1 MLIQP
6 YLPDQ
11 AHTLISSMTS
21 GKSLEYSEFI
31 QSYKKQIQLGHPF
44 TSRPSFVLFSINKK
58 RKTEIRM
65 HEINWG
71 LFRIYR
77 SSSKKKK
84 KKCFLL
90 HDTLQSQLQG
100 FHPGVCVDSLH
111 SSFKIL
117 STFFL
122 VLQ

>member
-84 KKCFLL
+84 KNAF
-90 HDTLQSQLQG
+90 
-100 FHPGVCVDSLH
+100 F
-111 SSFKIL
+111 FMIL
-117 STFFL
+117 SKVSYKDSIL
-122 VLQ
+122 ESV